1 MTKQESEDFLKK
13 LLEPTI
19 DNAIRD
25 MKMSKLL
32 FLTKDNKFYSSIA
45 NEYMSDKEKFL
56 PFIIEEKKKE
66 FIEKYTQVFQEVG
79 VVDDT
84 QIAFKLLNWE
94 HSGDVMMLLNA
105 NTDWNAVDELLHLQ
119 GHTGKTMS
127 YLASKILYFSPY
139 GLEFI
144 EHIWGVEERIKAEK
158 EMVSLKTSTTKKEK
172 KSRKVQ

>member
-1 MTKQESEDFLKK
+1 MTSKDLVKK
-13 LLEPTI
+13 MLEPTI

-45 NEYMSDKEKFL
+45 DEYMKDKEKFL

-66 FIEKYTQVFQEVG
+66 FISKYTQVFQEVG

-84 QIAFKLLNWE
+84 EITCRLLNWE
-94 HSGDVMMLLNA
+94 HAGNVMMLLKADTNW
-105 NTDWNAVDELLHLQ
+105 NTVYELLHLQ
-119 GHTGKTMS
+119 GYNGENIS
-127 YLASKILYFSPY
+127 YLASKVLYFSPY

-144 EHIWGVEERIKAEK
+144 EHILGVEERKKAEK
-158 EMVSLKTSTTKKEK
+158 EMASLKTSTTK
-172 KSRKVQ
+172 